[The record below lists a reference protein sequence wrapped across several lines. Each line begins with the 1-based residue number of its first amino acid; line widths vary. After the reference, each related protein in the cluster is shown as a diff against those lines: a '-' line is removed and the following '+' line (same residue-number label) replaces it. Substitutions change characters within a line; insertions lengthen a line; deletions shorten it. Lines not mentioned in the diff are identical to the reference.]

1 MQGQSVRIAV
11 SSNDYRT
18 VSGHA
23 GQAQRWLVFET
34 DANGSPSAGE
44 RLDLPPP
51 LVFHR
56 FKGPGR
62 HPLDGVAVIITRFA
76 GDGFQAKMRKRGI
89 EVRQT
94 RETDARKAAA
104 DVLVGT
110 LAPPPSRRLMS
121 LVCKVRDAFSD
132 HR

>member
-1 MQGQSVRIAV
+1 MPGRIAV
-11 SSNDYRT
+11 SSNDFRR

-34 DANGSPSAGE
+34 GADGVPVVVE

-51 LVFHR
+51 MVFHR
-56 FKGPGR
+56 FKGPGA
-62 HPLDGVAVIITRFA
+62 HPLDGVGVLITRFA
-76 GDGFQAKMRKRGI
+76 GQGFLNKMRKRGI

-94 RETDARKAAA
+94 RETDAEKAVAGYCA
-104 DVLVGT
+104 GT
-110 LAPPPSRRLMS
+110 LPPPPSRRIMS
-121 LVCKVRDAFSD
+121 LICKVRDAFSE

>member
-1 MQGQSVRIAV
+1 MRIAV
-11 SSNDYRT
+11 SSNDYRR

-34 DANGSPSAGE
+34 GADGAPPVGQ

-51 LVFHR
+51 MVFHR
-56 FKGPGR
+56 FKGPGA
-62 HPLDGVAVIITRFA
+62 HPLDGVALIITRFA
-76 GDGFQAKMRKRGI
+76 GDGFLIKMRKRGI

-94 RETDARKAAA
+94 RETDASKAVASF
-104 DVLVGT
+104 
-110 LAPPPSRRLMS
+110 LAGSLPPPPSRRLMS

-132 HR
+132 HA